1 MKQNKAGV
9 KMRNNNTVNLSELY
23 KGIQKEMMASLDLS
37 SPIPHSTM
45 KGDATEYDWI
55 YFFSKYLPKRYSVDK
70 GIVID
75 SEGKRSNQ
83 IDIIIY
89 DTHFSHFIF
98 NKSNE
103 SFRTLLIPAESV
115 FAVFEVKQKLDTQNL
130 IYASKKAA
138 SVRNLIRTS
147 VPVNKID
154 SQQSKKDLYEI
165 VAGLLTTKS
174 NLVNPDSVIDNLN
187 VSDDSTRLDL
197 VCSIDKFTFSVNKSV
212 DKEGTEKYDVEYC
225 KPEHSLVYLL
235 LSLLEKLQ
243 KMGNPPAIDYS
254 KYKSHI
260 TTENIPQ
267 KIDNE

>member
-9 KMRNNNTVNLSELY
+9 KMSNNNTVDLSELY

-103 SFRTLLIPAESV
+103 SFKTLLIPAESV
-115 FAVFEVKQKLDTQNL
+115 FAVF
-130 IYASKKAA
+130 
-138 SVRNLIRTS
+138 
-147 VPVNKID
+147 
-154 SQQSKKDLYEI
+154 
-165 VAGLLTTKS
+165 
-174 NLVNPDSVIDNLN
+174 
-187 VSDDSTRLDL
+187 
-197 VCSIDKFTFSVNKSV
+197 
-212 DKEGTEKYDVEYC
+212 
-225 KPEHSLVYLL
+225 
-235 LSLLEKLQ
+235 
-243 KMGNPPAIDYS
+243 
-254 KYKSHI
+254 
-260 TTENIPQ
+260 
-267 KIDNE
+267 

>member
-187 VSDDSTRLDL
+187 VSNDSTRLDL
-197 VCSIDKFTFSVNKSV
+197 VCSIDKFTFSVNK
-212 DKEGTEKYDVEYC
+212 ERTEKYDIEYC
-225 KPEHSLVYLL
+225 KPEHSLVFLL